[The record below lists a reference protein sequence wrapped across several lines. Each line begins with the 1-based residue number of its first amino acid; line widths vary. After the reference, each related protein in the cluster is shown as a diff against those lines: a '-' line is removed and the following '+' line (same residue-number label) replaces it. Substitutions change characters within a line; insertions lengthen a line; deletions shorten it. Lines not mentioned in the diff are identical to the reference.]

1 MTIVRVKH
9 KGQVTIPAD
18 LREKLGIDEGTTL
31 NAVEYKDGILLQTI
45 APPEAGKPIGEK
57 EYKNILAELEETRR
71 RWR

>member
-31 NAVEYKDGILLQTI
+31 NAVEHRDGILLQTI

-57 EYKNILAELEETRR
+57 EYNSILAELEETRR

>member
-31 NAVEYKDGILLQTI
+31 NAVEYEDGILLQTI

-57 EYKNILAELEETRR
+57 EYSNILAELEETRR